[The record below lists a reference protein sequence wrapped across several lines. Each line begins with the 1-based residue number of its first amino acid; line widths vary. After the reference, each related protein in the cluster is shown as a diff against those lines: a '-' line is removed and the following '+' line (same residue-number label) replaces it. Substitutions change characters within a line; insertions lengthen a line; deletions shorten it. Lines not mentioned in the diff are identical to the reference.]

1 MNEGDVVECGR
12 YVFCDGLDA
21 AARSTGSHRYG
32 YDSFL
37 SSRGGFVMREAF
49 CSSYK
54 NLSCVTTL
62 VHLIVWSRALIY
74 APFDADP
81 QSNFY

>member
-1 MNEGDVVECGR
+1 
-12 YVFCDGLDA
+12 
-21 AARSTGSHRYG
+21 
-32 YDSFL
+32 
-37 SSRGGFVMREAF
+37 MREAF